1 MLITVSIDELDVL
14 ALTLGQTADLYLDA
28 LPTMGLTATVTKIDP
43 EGENNGG
50 NTKYAVTLALE
61 RSEQLYPGMNGTV
74 CFPRREGKAVLTV
87 PLVAVTEEGDRMLVY
102 TAYNEET
109 DELLSPVTV
118 QTGVS
123 DGTDVEIISGL
134 ALGDTYY
141 YRYADAISYV
151 TGETEG

>member
-1 MLITVSIDELDVL
+1 M
-14 ALTLGQTADLYLDA
+14 
-28 LPTMGLTATVTKIDP
+28 
-43 EGENNGG
+43 
-50 NTKYAVTLALE
+50 
-61 RSEQLYPGMNGTV
+61 
-74 CFPRREGKAVLTV
+74 LTV

>member
-1 MLITVSIDELDVL
+1 M
-14 ALTLGQTADLYLDA
+14 
-28 LPTMGLTATVTKIDP
+28 
-43 EGENNGG
+43 
-50 NTKYAVTLALE
+50 
-61 RSEQLYPGMNGTV
+61 
-74 CFPRREGKAVLTV
+74 
-87 PLVAVTEEGDRMLVY
+87 
-102 TAYNEET
+102 
-109 DELLSPVTV
+109 TV